1 MDFLPTDDQQ
11 ALREGVREICSD
23 AIPRERLGELAA
35 SGGGFDPKL
44 WSTLTELGVF
54 ALRQPEEDGGLGLG
68 LADAALVFEE
78 LGRALVPGPL
88 VGTFLAA
95 GIGSLG
101 GVELEVGAPVAVLD
115 LSAEEPGRTPLVEHP
130 GSISALVVLDGDEAR
145 LIPASELSTEAVTT
159 PVDPLTPLGRA
170 ATLPT
175 GTVIPGGAA
184 RWRTEGAVLTAALE
198 TGMAMAVVEIS
209 TQYAK
214 EREQFGR
221 AIGSFQAVKHILADM
236 HVRAE
241 IASVAVHAAAVSL
254 DQPGV
259 ADPARA
265 VASAKLLADEAA
277 ALNAK
282 WGVQVHG
289 GMGFTWEVVMHYYL
303 KRAWVHQ
310 TQFGD
315 AETHAD
321 ALAALL

>member
-11 ALREGVREICSD
+11 ALREGVREVCAD
-23 AIPRERLGELAA
+23 AFPRERLGELAA
-35 SGGGFDPKL
+35 SGAGFDAAL
-44 WSTLTELGVF
+44 WSTLTDLGVF
-54 ALRQPEEDGGLGLG
+54 GLRLPEDQGGLGLG
-68 LADAALVFEE
+68 LADAALVFQE

-95 GIGSLG
+95 GID
-101 GVELEVGAPVAVLD
+101 GVLAGAPVSVLD

-130 GSISALVVLDGDEAR
+130 SAITALVVLDGDEAR
-145 LIPASELSTEAVTT
+145 LIPATELSLEPVAI
-159 PVDPLTPLGRA
+159 PVDPLTPLGKARS
-170 ATLPT
+170 LPT
-175 GTVIPGGAA
+175 GTVIPGGAT
-184 RWRTEGAVLTAALE
+184 RWRVEGAVLTAALE
-198 TGMAMAVVEIS
+198 AGLAAACVDIS

-221 AIGSFQAVKHILADM
+221 PIGSFQAVKHILADM
-236 HVRAE
+236 HVRAVL
-241 IASVAVHAAAVSL
+241 ASVAVDSAAVLL
-254 DQPGV
+254 DQPEVG
-259 ADPARA
+259 DPARA

-277 ALNAK
+277 GLNAK

-315 AETHAD
+315 VETHAD
-321 ALAALL
+321 ALALLL

>member
-11 ALREGVREICSD
+11 ALREAVREVCAD
-23 AIPRERLGELAA
+23 AFPRERLGELAA
-35 SGGGFDPKL
+35 SGDGFDAAL
-44 WSTLTELGVF
+44 WSTLTDLGVF
-54 ALRQPEEDGGLGLG
+54 GLRLPEDQGGLGLG
-68 LADAALVFEE
+68 IADAALVFQE

-95 GIGSLG
+95 GID
-101 GVELEVGAPVAVLD
+101 GVLTGAPVSVLD

-130 GSISALVVLDGDEAR
+130 AAITALVVLDGDEAR
-145 LIPASELSTEAVTT
+145 LIAATELSLEPVGT
-159 PVDPLTPLGRA
+159 PVDPLTPLGKARS
-170 ATLPT
+170 LPT
-175 GTVIPGGAA
+175 GTVIPGGAT
-184 RWRTEGAVLTAALE
+184 RWRVEGAVLTAALE
-198 TGMAMAVVEIS
+198 AGLAAACVDIS

-221 AIGSFQAVKHILADM
+221 PIGSFQAVKHILADM
-236 HVRAE
+236 HVRAVL
-241 IASVAVHAAAVSL
+241 ASVAVDSAAVLL
-254 DQPGV
+254 DQPEVG
-259 ADPARA
+259 DPARA

-315 AETHAD
+315 VETHAD
-321 ALAALL
+321 ALAHLL